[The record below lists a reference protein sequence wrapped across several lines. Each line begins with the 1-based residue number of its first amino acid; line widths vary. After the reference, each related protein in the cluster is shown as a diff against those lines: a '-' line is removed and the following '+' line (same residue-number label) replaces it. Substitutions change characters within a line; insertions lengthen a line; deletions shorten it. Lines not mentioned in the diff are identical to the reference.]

1 MSEPAPKTTK
11 WRKDNPAPGGQEI
24 EERVVT
30 PVSKPED
37 ARSETSLRPLQL
49 SEYIGQDRVKA
60 SLSVFIKA
68 AQARGEPLDHVLFH
82 GPPGLGKTTLA
93 GILAGE
99 MGVNLRITSG
109 PAIERQG
116 DLVSILTNLQ
126 PGSVLFIDEI
136 HRLSRVVEEVL
147 YPAMEDYAV
156 DIILGKGPAA
166 RSMRINLPRFTLAG
180 ATTRLALL
188 TGPLR
193 DRFGTVLRLE
203 FYDLPAMVRII
214 TRSAAILNVP
224 IDEAGAEA
232 IGRRSR
238 GTPRIANRLLRRVRD
253 YAQVHGTGSITSEM
267 ADHALAM
274 LEVDDLG
281 LDDIDR
287 RIIRAIVELFDG
299 GPVGID
305 TLAAATAEE
314 SDTIMDVYEPYLLQ
328 LGFLQRTPRG
338 RIATRRAYEHLGLE
352 PVFRPGPYGL
362 VEGAGASTSPI
373 AQQLGFG
380 SRPVELDADA
390 REDNELF
397 DELRSRDIKG

>member
-1 MSEPAPKTTK
+1 MSDRASKSTR
-11 WRKDNPAPGGQEI
+11 WRKDGELGGEQPAD
-24 EERVVT
+24 ERVIA
-30 PVSKPED
+30 PAARPED
-37 ARSETSLRPLQL
+37 TPSETSLRPLQL

-60 SLSVFIKA
+60 SLNVFIKA

-93 GILAGE
+93 GILAAE

-136 HRLSRVVEEVL
+136 HRLSRIVEEVL

-203 FYDLPAMVRII
+203 FYDLPSMMKII

-224 IDEAGAEA
+224 IDDGGTEAVA
-232 IGRRSR
+232 RRSR

-253 YAQVHGTGSITSEM
+253 YAQVHGTGSITTTI
-267 ADHALAM
+267 ADEALAM

-287 RIIRAIVELFDG
+287 RILRAIIELFEG

-314 SDTIMDVYEPYLLQ
+314 PDTIMDVYEPYLLQ

-338 RIATRRAYEHLGLE
+338 RIATRRAYEHLGME
-352 PVFRPGPYGL
+352 PVFRTVVPGL
-362 VEGAGASTSPI
+362 ADGASGGARLSPI

-380 SRPVELDADA
+380 SREAGAGQGD
-390 REDNELF
+390 EDNPLDGLVGAE
-397 DELRSRDIKG
+397 RA

>member
-1 MSEPAPKTTK
+1 MSERAPKSTQ
-11 WRKDNPAPGGQEI
+11 WRKETPAASDVADEQ
-24 EERVVT
+24 RVVA
-30 PVSKPED
+30 PASRPED
-37 ARSETSLRPLQL
+37 APTETSLRPLQL
-49 SEYIGQDRVKA
+49 SEYIGQERVKA
-60 SLSVFIKA
+60 SLNVFIKA

-93 GILAGE
+93 GILAAE

-136 HRLSRVVEEVL
+136 HRLSRIVEEVL

-203 FYDLPAMVRII
+203 FYDLPAMMKII
-214 TRSAAILNVP
+214 TRSAVILNVP
-224 IDEAGAEA
+224 IDVAGAEA

-253 YAQVHGTGSITSEM
+253 YAQVHGTGSITAGI
-267 ADHALAM
+267 ADDALAM

-287 RIIRAIVELFDG
+287 RILRAIIELFDG

-352 PVFRPGPYGL
+352 PVFRTVISGL
-362 VEGAGASTSPI
+362 ADGAGSDTSPI
-373 AQQLGFG
+373 AQQLGFARQPDDAG
-380 SRPVELDADA
+380 SPLKDA
-390 REDNELF
+390 RSTETISD
-397 DELRSRDIKG
+397 DPA

>member
-1 MSEPAPKTTK
+1 MSERAPKSTK
-11 WRKDNPAPGGQEI
+11 WRKDNPAPAEQEI
-24 EERVVT
+24 EDRVVT
-30 PVSKPED
+30 PASKPED

-126 PGSVLFIDEI
+126 AGSVLFIDEI
-136 HRLSRVVEEVL
+136 HRLSRIVEEVL

-203 FYDLPAMVRII
+203 FYDLPAMVKII

-352 PVFRPGPYGL
+352 PVFRSGPYGL
-362 VEGAGASTSPI
+362 VDGAEASTSPI

-390 REDNELF
+390 RADNELF